1 MSKSPFKK
9 FAKSKETPWSEK
21 FTVIYG
27 NYSWLNENP
36 IHYLL
41 TTLSVRNLWNEVRL
55 MGEING
61 VEKWGFEA
69 LFQRVVREEWVT
81 AITKQYL
88 EAKERFKFFPP
99 VTIALLPC
107 EANRPSREYP
117 GNQNFQFKNVEE
129 GGCIALLDGLEIEF
143 PTSAGLDF
151 PDFGQPALVRW
162 DKSRYMALAIDGQHR
177 ISALRK
183 LIPQTD
189 QNAETKDVPATI
201 LIFDPK
207 LPDGRDLIQVTRE
220 IFIDINK
227 NAKTVDESRLILLDD
242 RNFYNGLTR
251 KLILQ
256 AYPDGETPSTISY
269 EKVDSGLDFE
279 MPLGIPQELVDT
291 AAGREAADVG
301 KLKDWQYTSAFILN
315 RAIQYFAFENSFKRF
330 EEMLE
335 TEDYS
340 VDSEEVSEAAVA
352 ERREIYDNNTDEEQ
366 EVISDSDML
375 SFRPAITEKLIDRA
389 MSRHRGLFLGPFTS
403 FAPYR
408 KHIERFSSA
417 ISGEGGDSLRAL
429 MLSEAS
435 IPGKPTFETKFAQ
448 DLKSDEVEFRKIKN
462 SLKKLSRPK
471 DWEHSLVWYSI
482 FQRGLLFQPWLI
494 KRAMEI
500 GRGAGFE
507 SREHFAAEYVRS
519 LDIIDAEGWFNRSAK
534 VGSKSIWNGVAL
546 KLGEKGDS
554 ALDGSDGAARR
565 TGHMIR
571 LMVCAVQ
578 SRPKGGYEHLKN
590 NLNKQG
596 VAASITAVVHG
607 MSRYARAVDSIKGTA
622 KDLQEYKE
630 AATKTLYSLLK
641 KLGDQGEI

>member
-1 MSKSPFKK
+1 MSKSQFKQ
-9 FAKSKETPWSEK
+9 FAKSKATPWSEK
-21 FTVIYG
+21 FTVVYG
-27 NYSWLNENP
+27 NYNWLNDAP

-55 MGEING
+55 MGEISG

-69 LFQRVVREEWVT
+69 LFQRVVRDEWVN

-88 EAKERFKFFPP
+88 QAKERFKFFPP

-107 EANRPSREYP
+107 ESNRPARKYP
-117 GNQNFQFKNVEE
+117 GNQNFQFMNGLEE
-129 GGCIALLDGLEIEF
+129 GCIASLDGLEIEF

-151 PDFGQPALVRW
+151 PDFGQPALLRW

-183 LIPQTD
+183 LIPQSD
-189 QNAETKDVPATI
+189 QNAEKKDVPATI

-256 AYPDGETPSTISY
+256 AYPDGETPSSIHY
-269 EKVDSGLDFE
+269 EKIDSRLDLKI
-279 MPLGIPQELVDT
+279 PLGIPQELVDT

-335 TEDYS
+335 TEDFRTN
-340 VDSEEVSEAAVA
+340 SEEASEAAVA
-352 ERREIYDNNTDEEQ
+352 ERREIYDNNNDDEQ

-375 SFRPAITEKLIDRA
+375 SFRPAITEKLIERA
-389 MSRHRGLFLGPFTS
+389 MSRHRSLFLGPFTA

-408 KHIERFSSA
+408 KHIGQFSDA
-417 ISGEGGDSLRAL
+417 ISANDGDVLRAL

-435 IPGKPTFETKFAQ
+435 IPGKSTFETKFAQ
-448 DLKSDEVEFRKIKN
+448 DLKTNEVEFRKIKN
-462 SLKKLSRPK
+462 SLKKLSRPNN
-471 DWEHSLVWYSI
+471 WENSLVWYSI

-494 KRAMEI
+494 KKAMET

-507 SREHFAAEYVRS
+507 SREQFAAEYVRS
-519 LDIIDAEGWFNRSAK
+519 LDIIEADGWFDRAAK
-534 VGSKSIWNGVAL
+534 VDSKQIWHGVAL
-546 KLGEKGDS
+546 KLGEKGES

-565 TGHMIR
+565 TGQMIR
-571 LMVCAVQ
+571 MMVCAVQ
-578 SRPKGGYEHLKN
+578 SRPKGGFKHLEN
-590 NLNKQG
+590 NLNKHG
-596 VAASITAVVHG
+596 IAAAVTSIVNG
-607 MSRYARAVDSIKGTA
+607 MSRYAKAVDSIKGTA
-622 KDLQEYKE
+622 KDLAEYRKP
-630 AATKTLYSLLK
+630 ATQTLYSVLT
-641 KLGDQGEI
+641 KLGEQGEI